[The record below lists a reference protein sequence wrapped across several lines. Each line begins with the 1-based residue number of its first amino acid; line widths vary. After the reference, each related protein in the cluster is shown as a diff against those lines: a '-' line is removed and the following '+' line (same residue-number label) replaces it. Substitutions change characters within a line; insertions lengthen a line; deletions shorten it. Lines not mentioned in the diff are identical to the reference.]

1 MFLSVSPCVAVG
13 GGVVPVGGRSG
24 GVPTSCNIYD
34 ASCVEYVALGLVA
47 QDQSRCRVMG
57 VE

>member
-1 MFLSVSPCVAVG
+1 MAVG

-24 GVPTSCNIYD
+24 GVATSCNIYD
-34 ASCVEYVALGLVA
+34 ASSVEYVALGLVA
-47 QDQSRCRVMG
+47 QDQSRCRVVG